1 MLQLGLSRLGEVAGA
16 AKDLERVHQLG
27 VCPQERHFLLYQK
40 LVGPSQSS
48 DWEDVLFQ
56 VDYYAQLGQNSQAKL
71 AVERL
76 YISLESSSLQEEQ
89 KVTTDQF

>member
-48 DWEDVLFQ
+48 D
-56 VDYYAQLGQNSQAKL
+56 
-71 AVERL
+71 
-76 YISLESSSLQEEQ
+76 
-89 KVTTDQF
+89 